1 MAKVILIEDDLTML
15 SLLRTL
21 LEMEGYMVAKLKDE
35 ENITDILATMK
46 LEKPDL
52 ALMDVHLP
60 QINGYDLVRHIRKD
74 PELRDM
80 RIIMTSGLDVHEE
93 CLKAGANDFI
103 LKPYM
108 PDHLIRL
115 IRENL
120 ALIG

>member
-15 SLLRTL
+15 SLLGTL

-60 QINGYDLVRHIRKD
+60 QI
-74 PELRDM
+74 
-80 RIIMTSGLDVHEE
+80 
-93 CLKAGANDFI
+93 
-103 LKPYM
+103 
-108 PDHLIRL
+108 
-115 IRENL
+115 
-120 ALIG
+120 